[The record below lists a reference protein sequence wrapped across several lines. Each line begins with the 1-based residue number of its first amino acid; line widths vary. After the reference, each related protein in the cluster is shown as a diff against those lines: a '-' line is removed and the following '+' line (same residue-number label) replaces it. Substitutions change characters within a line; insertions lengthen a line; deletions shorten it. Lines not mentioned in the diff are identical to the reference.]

1 MKKRINAPSFQFI
14 CVFLQSP
21 IESLTILLDIFSDM
35 KKLLFLLTLT
45 LTLSANAQRQ
55 FEFVNS
61 SDGESMVY
69 AFLPEASKATGRAI
83 VDCPG
88 GGYGMV
94 CMDYE
99 GTDWAPYFNDMGIAY
114 FVLKYRMPKGD
125 RRIPIGDAE
134 NAIKTVRDSA
144 AVWNINPYDVGIMGF
159 SAGGHLASTIATHAD
174 FYARPNFQI
183 LFYPVI
189 TMEER
194 YTHRGSKT
202 NFLGQDYDNERIRR
216 DYSNE
221 TQVKRHITP
230 PAILFMSDDDRVVPP
245 IGNGVTYYTALRQN
259 DVSASLHLYP
269 EAGHG
274 WGYKPSFAYH
284 DAMLQALSTW
294 LSRLKAPKQESVRVA
309 CVGNSITDGS
319 GIDLSDT
326 YGYPATLQRLLGESY
341 YVRNF
346 GRGAR
351 TMLNKGDHPYMNE
364 FAWQDCKQ
372 FKPQVVVIKLGTNDS
387 KTDNWQHGDEFE
399 ADMQQMIDELKALDS
414 QPRIFLAYP
423 IKAWKDTWTI
433 NDSVIT
439 NAIIPTIDRL
449 VQKNQLE
456 VIDLHTPFS
465 APEAE
470 ALMQRDGIHPR
481 AEGARKMAEIISE
494 SIKSEP
500 KVVKKSKKAT
510 KKAKTK
516 RK

>member
-1 MKKRINAPSFQFI
+1 
-14 CVFLQSP
+14 
-21 IESLTILLDIFSDM
+21 M
-35 KKLLFLLTLT
+35 KKLLFA
-45 LTLSANAQRQ
+45 LSLALSVSAYAQRQ
-55 FEFVNS
+55 FEFTNS
-61 SDGESMVY
+61 SDGKSVVY
-69 AFLPEASKATGRAI
+69 AFLPDPAKATGRAI

-114 FVLKYRMPKGD
+114 FVLKYRMPNGD
-125 RRIPIGDAE
+125 RTIPISDAE
-134 NAIKTVRDSA
+134 RALKTVRDSA
-144 AVWNINPYDVGIMGF
+144 SVWHINPYDVGIMGF

-174 FYARPNFQI
+174 FYSRPNFQI

-194 YTHRGSKT
+194 FTHRGSKT
-202 NFLGQDYDNERIRR
+202 NFLGSDYDNERVRR
-216 DYSNE
+216 EFSNE
-221 TQVKRHITP
+221 TQIKRHITP
-230 PAILFMSDDDRVVPP
+230 PAILFMSDDDRTVPP
-245 IGNGVTYYTALRQN
+245 IGNGINYYTALRQN

-269 EAGHG
+269 VGGHG
-274 WGYKPSFAYH
+274 WGIKPSFAYH
-284 DAMLQALSTW
+284 DDMLKVLSTW
-294 LSRLKAPKQESVRVA
+294 LSGLKAPKAEAVRVA

-326 YGYPATLQRLLGESY
+326 FGYPAALQRLLGDNY

-351 TMLNKGDHPYMNE
+351 TLLNKGDHPFMQE

-372 FKPQVVVIKLGTNDS
+372 FNPQIVVIKLGTNDS
-387 KTDNWQHGDEFE
+387 KTDNWKYGDEFGQ
-399 ADMQQMIDELKALDS
+399 DMQQMIDELKVLDS
-414 QPRIFLAYP
+414 HPRILLAYP
-423 IKAWKDTWTI
+423 VKAWKDSWTI

-439 NAIIPTIDRL
+439 NAIIPAIDRL
-449 VQKNQLE
+449 AKKNKLE

-481 AEGARKMAEIISE
+481 AEGARKMAEIIFE
-494 SIKSEP
+494 SIKNEP
-500 KVVKKSKKAT
+500 KVNKNEPKT
-510 KKAKTK
+510 KKRK

>member
-1 MKKRINAPSFQFI
+1 
-14 CVFLQSP
+14 
-21 IESLTILLDIFSDM
+21 
-35 KKLLFLLTLT
+35 
-45 LTLSANAQRQ
+45 
-55 FEFVNS
+55 
-61 SDGESMVY
+61 
-69 AFLPEASKATGRAI
+69 
-83 VDCPG
+83 
-88 GGYGMV
+88 
-94 CMDYE
+94 
-99 GTDWAPYFNDMGIAY
+99 
-114 FVLKYRMPKGD
+114 
-125 RRIPIGDAE
+125 
-134 NAIKTVRDSA
+134 
-144 AVWNINPYDVGIMGF
+144 
-159 SAGGHLASTIATHAD
+159 
-174 FYARPNFQI
+174 
-183 LFYPVI
+183 
-189 TMEER
+189 
-194 YTHRGSKT
+194 
-202 NFLGQDYDNERIRR
+202 
-216 DYSNE
+216 
-221 TQVKRHITP
+221 
-230 PAILFMSDDDRVVPP
+230 
-245 IGNGVTYYTALRQN
+245 
-259 DVSASLHLYP
+259 
-269 EAGHG
+269 
-274 WGYKPSFAYH
+274 
-284 DAMLQALSTW
+284 MLQALSTW
-294 LSRLKAPKQESVRVA
+294 LSRLKAPKKESVRVA

-326 YGYPATLQRLLGESY
+326 YGYPAVLQRLLGEGY

-433 NDSVIT
+433 NDSIIT
-439 NAIIPTIDRL
+439 NAIIPVIDRL
-449 VQKNQLE
+449 AQKNQLE

-470 ALMQRDGIHPR
+470 ALMQRDAIHPR

-510 KKAKTK
+510 KKAKNK